1 MSEGAVKVRVHRG
14 KITLRRLLTTRF
26 AGELDGYGPPVDP
39 EEWQETRVWCM
50 TCGTS
55 RMQMRVSADRSTI
68 SFRCARCD
76 LDSQVASNY
85 PLLAPELASV
95 TPGIT
100 RPSQILRRGAEWSH
114 RYFADARIG
123 DTLPCTA
130 CGAPMRVDVI
140 PPADDID
147 DMLTDRLQAMCD
159 ACGEGA
165 SISRTGLVTVLPE
178 VRELRRRES
187 RLRIL
192 PARRLEAGGR
202 PAVVTSLGSVAG
214 SARIDVVTDAD
225 TYRVITLRHGGLPE
239 QI

>member
-1 MSEGAVKVRVHRG
+1 
-14 KITLRRLLTTRF
+14 
-26 AGELDGYGPPVDP
+26 
-39 EEWQETRVWCM
+39 
-50 TCGTS
+50 
-55 RMQMRVSADRSTI
+55 
-68 SFRCARCD
+68 
-76 LDSQVASNY
+76 
-85 PLLAPELASV
+85 
-95 TPGIT
+95 
-100 RPSQILRRGAEWSH
+100 
-114 RYFADARIG
+114 
-123 DTLPCTA
+123 
-130 CGAPMRVDVI
+130 
-140 PPADDID
+140 
-147 DMLTDRLQAMCD
+147 MLTDRLQAMCD